1 MRDRL
6 TAVTDSIPYFKK
18 YEHRRPPAPLQSNM
32 LIHSLAQICLL
43 IALVTG
49 AWYLQW
55 RWTSS
60 LNFDALW
67 FSIPLVLA
75 ESCAYIGLL
84 LYVFNIWHISDTE
97 KKPAP
102 ACISECHSKSDNPA
116 NDKSVVERP
125 IAVDVFFPTYDED
138 ESLVRL
144 SLEDANKLTYPHDI
158 NIRIH
163 ILDDGNRPAMRAL
176 ADEQGCNYISR
187 DNNIG
192 FKAGNLRNAME
203 QTVGDFIVICDA
215 DTRPFPSLLENT
227 LGYFTD
233 PDVAWVQTPQW
244 FFDLPE
250 AQSVSSIMARFG
262 KPGKLMG
269 RAFHK
274 LFGDVM
280 VGEDPY
286 VNDPKMFYDVLQRR
300 RNWANASFCCGAGS
314 VHRREA
320 TMRTALIN
328 FGSEVS
334 RETSRKSD
342 QLKKMTGESA
352 ANEDLISHIA
362 KQTLLEH
369 EFTPYKFH
377 VSEDIYTSIELHS
390 DTSRNWKSV
399 MHPDVESKMLSPQDL
414 ETWTVQR
421 FKYAGGTLDIA
432 VHDDFLFRKGLS
444 IPQRLLYGST
454 VWSYFGALWN
464 VVFLSAPVIY
474 LLFNVAPVSAYSIDF
489 FKHIFPFLFMTEL
502 GSMLAMWGIST
513 TKSKFSYLS
522 FFPINLKAL
531 WTVARGQKIS
541 FPVTPKDRQDG
552 MFLHLVWPQIGVM
565 VLTFVAVLYGWF
577 MYFTG
582 LGGYGFDGLFLNT
595 FWGAMNIMAM
605 SGMVYS
611 AIWAPSPEVQ
621 SNENTDDSG
630 QHDGTLTDE
639 LEKRKAA

>member
-1 MRDRL
+1 MSES
-6 TAVTDSIPYFKK
+6 APYFSK
-18 YEHRRPPAPLQSNM
+18 YEHRRPPAPLQTNL
-32 LIHSLAQICLL
+32 LIHSIGQICLL
-43 IALVTG
+43 IAIVTG

-75 ESCAYIGLL
+75 ETCAYIGLL
-84 LYVFNIWHISDTE
+84 LYVFNIWHVADTD

-102 ACISECHSKSDNPA
+102 GCISECQLSVDSSNAHKPGT
-116 NDKSVVERP
+116 DKSIVRRP
-125 IAVDVFFPTYDED
+125 ISVDVFFPTYDED

-144 SLEDANKLTYPHDI
+144 SLEDANKITYPHDI
-158 NIRIH
+158 DIRIH
-163 ILDDGNRPAMRAL
+163 VLDDGNRPAMRAL
-176 ADEQGCNYISR
+176 AEEQGCNYITR

-203 QTVGDFIVICDA
+203 QTIGDFIVICDA
-215 DTRPFPSLLENT
+215 DTRPFPTLLENT

-250 AQSVSSIMARFG
+250 AQPVSSILARFG
-262 KPGKLMG
+262 QPGKLAG
-269 RAFHK
+269 RAFKK
-274 LFGDVM
+274 LFGDVS

-286 VNDPKMFYDVLQRR
+286 VNDPKMFYDVIQRR

-334 RETSRKSD
+334 RETARRSE
-342 QLKKMTGESA
+342 QLKKLTGEEH
-352 ANEDLISHIA
+352 ANEDLVSHIA
-362 KQTLLEH
+362 QQTLLEQ

-390 DTSRNWKSV
+390 DTTRNWKSV
-399 MHPDVESKMLSPQDL
+399 MHPEVESKMLSPQDL

-464 VVFLSAPVIY
+464 VVFLSAPIIY
-474 LLFNVAPVSAYSIDF
+474 LLFAVAPVSAYSVDF
-489 FKHIFPFLFMTEL
+489 YKHIFPFLFMTEL
-502 GSMLAMWGIST
+502 GSMLALWGLST

-552 MFLHLVWPQIGVM
+552 LFLHLVWPQIGVM
-565 VLTFVAVLYGWF
+565 VATFAALIFAWLMYLTGS
-577 MYFTG
+577 G
-582 LGGYGFDGLFLNT
+582 SYGFDGLFLNT

-611 AIWAPSPEVQ
+611 AIWAPEPEVQ
-621 SNENTDDSG
+621 ADNNE
-630 QHDGTLTDE
+630 QHEGARTDE
-639 LEKRKAA
+639 SDSEVSSMRKAA